1 MGINNLKE
9 FYTEFHTKQNLR
21 RLDTKT
27 TYTSENSKIVT
38 WSGLNGNLGLDH
50 DLKLNTI
57 LGDIDLDKHITTKD
71 KQRAFSIGQKIKI
84 WENVNGMVRIN
95 NQDKPIDGK
104 VYEEG
109 GKNNFLKVSLMEV
122 LDGEKWVVD
131 HVHPYTEGGQTTIEN
146 GEITS
151 RSYNLWKN
159 KNKYDLSHV

>member
-1 MGINNLKE
+1 MNINNLKE
-9 FYTEFHTKQNLR
+9 FYTEFYTKQNLR

-27 TYTSENSKIVT
+27 TYNSENGKIVT
-38 WSGLNGNLGLDH
+38 WSGLNGNLGLDY
-50 DLKLNTI
+50 DLKLSTI
-57 LGDIDLDKHITTKD
+57 LKDIDMDKHITIKD
-71 KQRAFSIGQKIKI
+71 KQRNFSLGQKIKI
-84 WENVNGMVRIN
+84 WENCNGMVRIN

-131 HVHPYTEGGQTTIEN
+131 HVHPHTEGGQTTIEN

-151 RSYNLWKN
+151 RSYNLWKT
-159 KNKYDLSHV
+159 KKKYDLSHV